1 MARKQTMKYLNQRK
15 GKSIK
20 LWAVEE
26 RPREKMEMRGRK
38 HLSDAELLGII
49 IGTGSHE
56 ESAVDLARR
65 LLMTNNQNLNQV
77 AKLSIKELQQYR
89 GIGPAKA
96 ISIAAALELS
106 LRRVSK
112 PLRVKPQI
120 TQSSDAYDVLKADLM
135 DLPHEEFVVL
145 MLNQANRV
153 IDKKIISVG
162 GIAGT
167 VVDVKKIFRT
177 VLANSLVSAII
188 LGHNHPSDNP
198 SPSKADIVITKKI
211 KQAGKNLDIAVLD
224 HLIITSMSYTSMAD
238 EGLF

>member
-1 MARKQTMKYLNQRK
+1 MKYLK
-15 GKSIK
+15 EKKKKSIK
-20 LWAVEE
+20 LWAVED

-38 HLSDAELLGII
+38 HLSDAELLGIV
-49 IGTGSHE
+49 IGTGNSR

-65 LLMTNNQNLNQV
+65 LLIGNNQNLNQL
-77 AKLSIKELQQYR
+77 AKLSIQELQKYK

-112 PLRVKPQI
+112 PLRIKPQI

-135 DLPHEEFVVL
+135 DLPHEEFIVL

-162 GIAGT
+162 GVAGT
-167 VVDVKKIFRT
+167 VVDVKKIFRMA
-177 VLANSLVSAII
+177 LSNALISAII

-198 SPSKADIVITKKI
+198 SPSKADISITKKI

-224 HLIITSMSYTSMAD
+224 HIIVTSMSYTSLAD
-238 EGLF
+238 EGLL

>member
-1 MARKQTMKYLNQRK
+1 
-15 GKSIK
+15 
-20 LWAVEE
+20 
-26 RPREKMEMRGRK
+26 
-38 HLSDAELLGII
+38 
-49 IGTGSHE
+49 
-56 ESAVDLARR
+56 
-65 LLMTNNQNLNQV
+65 
-77 AKLSIKELQQYR
+77 
-89 GIGPAKA
+89 
-96 ISIAAALELS
+96 
-106 LRRVSK
+106 
-112 PLRVKPQI
+112 
-120 TQSSDAYDVLKADLM
+120 M

>member
-15 GKSIK
+15 VKSIK

-145 MLNQANRV
+145 LLNQANRV

-177 VLANSLVSAII
+177 A
-188 LGHNHPSDNP
+188 P
-198 SPSKADIVITKKI
+198 
-211 KQAGKNLDIAVLD
+211 
-224 HLIITSMSYTSMAD
+224 
-238 EGLF
+238 